1 MKIRRQDSM
10 TNLLHWMVVMAVLGS
25 VAFAQDEPR
34 KITRSEALNAVAVRV
49 QPEYPPMARQLRMQ
63 GSVEVEVLVGEN
75 GEVQK
80 VDIVSG
86 NAVLTASAVQAVKH
100 WKFKPFLESGKPIRV
115 LAPITVDFKL

>member
-1 MKIRRQDSM
+1 M

-34 KITRSEALNAVAVRV
+34 KIARSEALNAVAVRV